1 MFELTTIMMKRS
13 KFLIVLALLG
23 VSASCS
29 DPAPAA
35 TNPQDEQL
43 TKLSQTWK
51 VSTSTAASPV
61 TFNSTP
67 ITGYEN
73 FTITMSGT
81 AGNPTFNF
89 TTLNRPSGI
98 KTPWDASGTYTFG
111 TDFNTI
117 ITRGDGIQTTY
128 SVSTTQLELTFT
140 YTGAGFTGRTSNV
153 EGTWK
158 FKFGI

>member
-1 MFELTTIMMKRS
+1 MKRS
-13 KFLIVLALLG
+13 KILIMLALLG
-23 VSASCS
+23 VSASFLQCGS
-29 DPAPAA
+29 DPKPA
-35 TNPQDEQL
+35 TDPRDEQL

-67 ITGYEN
+67 VTGYDN
-73 FTITMSGT
+73 FTLTLSGT

-89 TTLNRPSGI
+89 TSSGRPVGI
-98 KTPWDASGTYTFG
+98 KTPWDASGTFTFE
-111 TDFNTI
+111 TDFNTVI
-117 ITRGDGIQTTY
+117 KRNDDILVTY
-128 SVSTTQLELTFT
+128 SVSATQLELTFT